1 MKRQTINNIGYLIAK
16 RGENQTMKVKF
27 LGERVKIGDLS
38 FSELD
43 LTLMYI
49 DKGLTVPQ
57 LAKRLGIG
65 IVSTNKIL
73 KHFKIPTN
81 AKLDGLT
88 ARSYRVLRYINWH
101 ITKSGVAPG
110 VCFIAKKL
118 KMKQPAV
125 SYHIKQLIDNG
136 YLIRDNETKFKI
148 TKKGKDKI
156 GNIKM
161 FNNF

>member
-1 MKRQTINNIGYLIAK
+1 
-16 RGENQTMKVKF
+16 MKVKF

-49 DKGLTVPQ
+49 DKGLTVPE
-57 LAKRLGIG
+57 LAKRLDIG
-65 IVSTNKIL
+65 IVSANKIL
-73 KHFKIPTN
+73 KYFKIPTN
-81 AKLDGLT
+81 SGLDGLT

-101 ITKSGVAPG
+101 ITKRGVAPG
-110 VCFIAKKL
+110 VCSTAREL

-125 SYHIKQLIDNG
+125 SYHIKQLIKNG
-136 YLIRDNETKFKI
+136 YLVRDDNMKFKI